1 MILKFFLV
9 HIVSLQGKVRVKV
22 CTAVWSD
29 GPRKNWSLLQFLD
42 RELDHTHYELILV
55 GRTPANTTLLHTTVI
70 PPMKQGPLGSLLRKM
85 HIFLAPSYN
94 ECFSNAEVQALACG
108 LPVLALHD
116 SSHVEVV
123 QEGGRFF
130 SGEDDVLSEL
140 SALTA
145 NYAYYAQ
152 RVGAN
157 DIDDVAL
164 RYLCASR
171 LC

>member
-1 MILKFFLV
+1 V
-9 HIVSLQGKVRVKV
+9 QGKQRIRV

-42 RELDHTHYELILV
+42 RELDHLRYELILV

-70 PPMKQGPLGSLLRKM
+70 SPMRQRPLGDLLRRM
-85 HIFLAPSYN
+85 HVFLAPSYN

-108 LPVLALHD
+108 LPVLALRN

-123 QEGGRFF
+123 QKGGRFF
-130 SGEDDVLSEL
+130 SGQDDVLSEL
-140 SALTA
+140 SALVA
-145 NYAYYAQ
+145 NYAHYAQ
-152 RVGAN
+152 QIKVN

-164 RYLCASR
+164 QYLCAAR